1 MMPRPLLSLLLCLL
15 LLSNPATAAVIHAVT
30 TEFPP
35 FQSEQPAPWG
45 LALGAAQ
52 ALAARNGDTLNVQ
65 FLPWPR
71 AYQMAET
78 TPGLLIFC
86 LGRTP
91 QRETRYGWI
100 GRIASGDARL
110 WRLADRPEVN
120 PATLQ
125 QAQRWQLGV
134 TARDMK
140 VDYLLQQG
148 FAYERNL
155 QQSSDD
161 LSNIRKLYA
170 GRIDLLPF
178 SNHLVLAW
186 RTRELG
192 LDPRLLR
199 PVLPL
204 PALSTPLYLAFS
216 PGSAP
221 QLSRRYASLFRQ
233 LQREGVF
240 DRLRQRLQLPRETL
254 PGD

>member
-15 LLSNPATAAVIHAVT
+15 LLSTPATAAVIHAVT

-45 LALGAAQ
+45 LALEAAQ
-52 ALAARNGDTLNVQ
+52 ALAARNGDTLAVQ

-91 QRETRYGWI
+91 QREARYGWI

-125 QAQRWQLGV
+125 EAQRWQLGV

-140 VDYLLQQG
+140 ADYLLQQG

-178 SNHLVLAW
+178 SNHLVLTW

-192 LDPRLLR
+192 LDPRLLQ

-204 PALSTPLYLAFS
+204 PALSNPLYLAFS
-216 PGSAP
+216 PGTAP
-221 QLSRRYASLFRQ
+221 QLSRRYARLFRQ